1 MEVLELRQAPQKV
14 PLGLG
19 ILSIKQSR
27 MGRTGDMLAHY
38 AIRINNTNE
47 AFKTRDLCLELG
59 HMFTR
64 APDKSLEVDRQSE
77 TVVSK
82 ETEALF
88 YLTVYVSIINQA
100 IIQRPG

>member
-1 MEVLELRQAPQKV
+1 
-14 PLGLG
+14 
-19 ILSIKQSR
+19 
-27 MGRTGDMLAHY
+27 
-38 AIRINNTNE
+38 
-47 AFKTRDLCLELG
+47 
-59 HMFTR
+59 MFTR

>member
-27 MGRTGDMLAHY
+27 MGRTGDMLAQGQRE
-38 AIRINNTNE
+38 IFWICE
-47 AFKTRDLCLELG
+47 TRDLCLELG